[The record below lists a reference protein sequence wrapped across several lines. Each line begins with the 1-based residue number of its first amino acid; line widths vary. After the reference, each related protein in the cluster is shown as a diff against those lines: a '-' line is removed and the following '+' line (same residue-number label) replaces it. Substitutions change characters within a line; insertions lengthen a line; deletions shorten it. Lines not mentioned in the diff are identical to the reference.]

1 MSEEKKNF
9 EIFKGK
15 TLSGL
20 FKDIYENSTTTKAQ
34 VNGLIEQLKGFI
46 KTIDTAAVI
55 VPLIREYMEV
65 AVRSDEHLVRMADI
79 VQRMLK
85 VDRTSG
91 GENLLLT
98 EEEKSQ
104 LLDSLDDEQIRL
116 NQEDERKKTVDKKME
131 AIQDKINEVT
141 KIKKKLDAVEE
152 N

>member
-20 FKDIYENSTTTKAQ
+20 FKDIYENSTTTKTQ
-34 VNGLIEQLKGFI
+34 VNGLIDQLKGFI
-46 KTIDTAAVI
+46 KTLDTAAVI

-85 VDRTSG
+85 ADRPTG
-91 GENLLLT
+91 GGGTELLT
-98 EEEKSQ
+98 EEEKFQ
-104 LLDSLDDEQIRL
+104 LLDALDDEKTRVD
-116 NQEDERKKTVDKKME
+116 QEDERKKKVDAKME
-131 AIQDKINEVT
+131 AIKNKINEVAD
-141 KIKKKLDAVEE
+141 IKKEHLEKVE
-152 N
+152 